1 MVTRIS
7 LPIRT
12 NGKPLAAIGRFPS
25 TIGKLM
31 IGKSLATNGEE
42 ITNAMID
49 NDVLVTIGK
58 LVM

>member
-1 MVTRIS
+1 MV
-7 LPIRT
+7 
-12 NGKPLAAIGRFPS
+12 AIGRFPS

-31 IGKSLATNGEE
+31 IGKLMIGKSLAKINGQE